1 MRGGILAL
9 ALALLTWLPALAFA
23 PGELVVATT
32 KGEQRF
38 TIELARTPEE
48 RARGLMYRESMADD
62 HGMLFD
68 FQTEQPVAFWMKN
81 TPMSLDMIFIDGKG
95 RVVSITTDTTPFSE
109 AAIPSWRPVRAVL
122 EVKAGTTAR
131 LGIATG
137 DQVRGAIFPAP

>member
-1 MRGGILAL
+1 MRAGLAAL
-9 ALALLTWLPALAFA
+9 ALSFLAWLPALALA
-23 PGELVVATT
+23 PDELAIATAA
-32 KGEQRF
+32 GEQHF
-38 TIELARTPEE
+38 TIELAATPEE
-48 RARGLMYRESMADD
+48 RARGLMFRESMADD

-68 FQTEQPVAFWMKN
+68 FHTEQPVAFWMKN

-95 RVVSITTDTTPFSE
+95 RIVSIATDTTPFSE

-137 DQVRGAIFPAP
+137 DRVQSAIFEKP